1 MSARGFK
8 VIAQHVLPSVN
19 EASLSALAKKIAA
32 VILGESVVIYLEGD
46 LGAGKTTFSRGFIQA
61 LGHQGAVKSP
71 TYTLLEPYLDL
82 QPPVFHF
89 DLYRLADPEEL
100 EYIGIR
106 DYLEQAGVF
115 IFEWPSCG
123 QGFIPQPDI
132 LLRIQLATEDTRQI
146 TVQSHSEKGE
156 ALRQKLA

>member
-1 MSARGFK
+1 M
-8 VIAQHVLPSVN
+8 IAQHVFSSVN
-19 EASLSALAKKIAA
+19 EAELFALANKMAA
-32 VILGESVVIYLEGD
+32 AIPEEGVVIYLEGD

-106 DYLEQAGVF
+106 DYLEQAAVF
-115 IFEWPSCG
+115 VFEWPSCG
-123 QGFIPQPDI
+123 QGFIPQADI
-132 LLRIQLATEDTRQI
+132 LLQIQLATEDTRKI
-146 TVQSHSEKGE
+146 TMQSYSEKGE
-156 ALRQKLA
+156 LLRQKLA